1 MFPILRP
8 ICSEEPLEPGFVE
21 GKAIDPE
28 ALEEE
33 LRRRVEARKASG
45 AYSHEVESALAE
57 RLPDEPDAEALP
69 PAAALDYAATRAMSS
84 WEVTAA
90 YPVATDRRLLRP
102 FIIFAKRL
110 ARLWARIAVG
120 PIQREQTAFN
130 RHVATALEAL
140 RREALEERSRALA
153 AEEDLCAVASAMTG
167 PTPAPL
173 ASAVSDALHGA
184 AQVTV
189 LGPAAPGLLDDLEMG
204 ISVTRVSPPT
214 AWDVPGPGTT
224 MPSGPVAFITQLA
237 EGSLEAVLVSD
248 LAFFLR
254 PERLV
259 ELARR
264 SYLALAGGGRLVV
277 AVQPLGGPSPG
288 WCTPASVD
296 RALRLAGFQVDQG
309 IDEEASPT
317 GWFVSVGRKG

>member
-1 MFPILRP
+1 MLRP

-21 GKAIDPE
+21 GKAIDSE

-33 LRRRVEARKASG
+33 LRRRVEERRASG

-153 AEEDLCAVASAMTG
+153 AEEDLCALASAMTG
-167 PTPAPL
+167 PTPAGL
-173 ASAVSDALHGA
+173 GEAVSGALRGTGR
-184 AQVTV
+184 VTV
-189 LGPAAPGLLDDLEMG
+189 LGPAGPGLLDSLKAG
-204 ISVTRVSPPT
+204 VSVMKVSPPT
-214 AWDVPGPGTT
+214 AWDEPGPGATV
-224 MPSGPVAFITQLA
+224 PAGPIAFISQIA
-237 EGSLEAVLVSD
+237 EGSLEAVLVSNM
-248 LAFFLR
+248 AFWLR
-254 PERLV
+254 PERMV
-259 ELARR
+259 DLARR
-264 SYLALAGGGRLVV
+264 SYLALSDGGRLVV
-277 AVQPLGGPSPG
+277 AVQTGGDPSPA
-288 WCTPASVD
+288 WCTPASVG
-296 RALRLAGFQVDQG
+296 RAIQLAGFHGAETVE
-309 IDEEASPT
+309 DEGASST